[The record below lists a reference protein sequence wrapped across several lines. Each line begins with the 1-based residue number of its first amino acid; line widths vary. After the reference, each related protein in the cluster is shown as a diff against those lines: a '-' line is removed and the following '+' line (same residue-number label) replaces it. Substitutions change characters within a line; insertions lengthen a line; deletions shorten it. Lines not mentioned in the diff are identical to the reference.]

1 MRRVAAYV
9 AMSLYCIAI
18 LLFLDFGYSSF
29 IALGQ
34 SPRIPVEQYHHGL
47 KANFSGYDRFYEILY
62 PFFTNSLGLRDG
74 AVRNIQPES
83 ATHRV
88 LLLGD
93 SYTEGVGMKFEDS
106 FAGMLVEAGQRQADR
121 PIEFLNAGVVSYSPA
136 IYYAKTKYLLDIGL
150 KFDEVILFSDISDVA
165 DEATGYFCI
174 DEQPQYRQY
183 CGAEL
188 PYSVG
193 DTHNWYQRHFII
205 TDKVRLL
212 IKNMIRLTEGQGLVS
227 AAKIYHDRDSWTLP
241 NAASWVLPG
250 ADLNT
255 QYQPL
260 GIEGGIVTSKRNMQV
275 LADLLAARHIALTI
289 VVYPHP
295 LQLAENDRDSRQI
308 AIWREF
314 CAANCRRFI
323 NLFPAFFAEVD
334 MHSDWYRRLFLY
346 GDVHLSAAGNKF
358 MFQELA
364 RQLELGH
371 DG

>member
-1 MRRVAAYV
+1 M
-9 AMSLYCIAI
+9 
-18 LLFLDFGYSSF
+18 
-29 IALGQ
+29 
-34 SPRIPVEQYHHGL
+34 
-47 KANFSGYDRFYEILY
+47 
-62 PFFTNSLGLRDG
+62 
-74 AVRNIQPES
+74 
-83 ATHRV
+83 
-88 LLLGD
+88 
-93 SYTEGVGMKFEDS
+93 
-106 FAGMLVEAGQRQADR
+106 
-121 PIEFLNAGVVSYSPA
+121 
-136 IYYAKTKYLLDIGL
+136 
-150 KFDEVILFSDISDVA
+150 FSDTSDVA

-183 CGAEL
+183 CGAES

-193 DTHNWYQRHFII
+193 DTHNWYQRHFTI

-212 IKNMIRLTEGQGLVS
+212 IKNMIRLTEGPGLVS

-260 GIEGGIVTSKRNMQV
+260 GIEGGIVRSKRNMQA

-323 NLFPAFFAEVD
+323 NLALLFLPKLICTATGTGGCSFTV
-334 MHSDWYRRLFLY
+334 MCIYRRPVTSLCFKNSRGNLSSGMTDNGRRFRLY
-346 GDVHLSAAGNKF
+346 PSAPCGG
-358 MFQELA
+358 
-364 RQLELGH
+364 RQALR
-371 DG
+371 